1 MQNTEYFICGK
12 NMLKLKYV
20 RSLQRNVRKN
30 LYQLGE
36 EVSRLRRLK
45 KHRINAAKIMLSLG
59 LCTVFFCELLSGCSA
74 KQELPEVTL
83 SVWGSKVDQ
92 DVLRKMAD
100 GFVEK
105 YKSEANITITVSVE
119 GEDTSRDTIMSDPK
133 AAADVY
139 SIASDQYEE
148 LQRAGALLEITENTE
163 KIISDCGGVD
173 VASVQSAMTDGKL
186 YAYPAVAG
194 NGYFLYYN
202 SAYFEPAD
210 VRSMDRLLEI
220 AARNNKKI
228 SMEMTSGW
236 YTYAFFEGAGLSVGV
251 DEKRER
257 NTCNWN
263 ATDTTYTGVQVAQAI
278 LNIAGHDGFM
288 NCTNDDFAPKVES
301 GEIIAGINGP
311 WNAKALEEAWGENY
325 AATKLPTYTLGEK
338 QIQMHSFTGYRL
350 LGVNAYTDQPKWSM
364 RLAEWIT
371 NEQNQK
377 LRYEERGDAPVNVNV
392 EASAEVQGDAVLA
405 AMSAQEQF
413 AHIQNVLD
421 TFWTPTHVFGTV
433 MVANNPDGTDLQTLL
448 DQMVRD
454 ITSSPDDASEEVT
467 P

>member
-1 MQNTEYFICGK
+1 MW
-12 NMLKLKYV
+12 
-20 RSLQRNVRKN
+20 
-30 LYQLGE
+30 
-36 EVSRLRRLK
+36 RLK
-45 KHRINAAKIMLSLG
+45 NNGIKAARKMLSLG
-59 LCTVFFCELLSGCSA
+59 LCTIFVCELLSGCGME
-74 KQELPEVTL
+74 QEFPEVTL
-83 SVWGSKVDQ
+83 SVWGSEVDQ
-92 DVLRKMAD
+92 DVLRKMSD
-100 GFVEK
+100 SFVEK
-105 YKSEANITITVSVE
+105 YKSEADITINVSVE

-139 SIASDQYEE
+139 SIASDQFNG

-163 KIISDCGGVD
+163 KVISDCGGAD
-173 VASVQSAMTDGKL
+173 SIAVQSAMADGKL

-202 SAYFEPAD
+202 SSYFEPTD
-210 VRSMDRLLEI
+210 VQSMDRMLEI
-220 AARNNKKI
+220 AARNGKKI

-236 YTYAFFEGAGLSVGV
+236 YTYSFFEGAGLSVGV
-251 DEKRER
+251 DENREE

-263 ATDTTYTGVQVAQAI
+263 ATDTTYTGAQVAQAI
-278 LNIAGHDGFM
+278 LNIASHDGFM
-288 NCTNDDFAPKVES
+288 NCINNDFAPKVEA

-311 WNAKALEEAWGENY
+311 WSAKALEEAWGENY

-350 LGVNAYTDQPKWSM
+350 LGVNAYTKQPKWSM

-371 NEQNQK
+371 NEQNQR

-392 EASAEVQGDAVLA
+392 AALEEVQNDTVLA
-405 AMSAQEQF
+405 ALTAQEQF

-421 TFWTPTHVFGTV
+421 TFWTPTYVFGTV
-433 MVANNPDGTDLQTLL
+433 MVAKNPDGTDLQTLL
-448 DQMVRD
+448 DQMVKD
-454 ITSSPDDASEEVT
+454 ITMPLENASEEVT